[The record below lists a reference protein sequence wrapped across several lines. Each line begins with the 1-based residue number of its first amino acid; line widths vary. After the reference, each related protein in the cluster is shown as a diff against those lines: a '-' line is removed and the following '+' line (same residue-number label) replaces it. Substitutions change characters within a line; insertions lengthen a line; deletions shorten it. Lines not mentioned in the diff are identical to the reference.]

1 MLCDDE
7 ASSIDAA
14 GFRRVVRKQY
24 RQQIKKVVLLQS
36 LYRRRLARKQLVV
49 LKSEAKSATRYKE
62 ISYKLEN
69 KVVELTQNLQ
79 QRTGEKKALLERLN
93 AAEVQIT
100 LLTTKHADSEA
111 KAKGLASQLDK
122 PTVPRTDYERL
133 LEERRELEAQI
144 VAQKN
149 KIAEQDAEIQRH
161 LAELRS
167 QAESAQEKQ
176 VTAES
181 AVARGAE
188 DTNTIASLRAE
199 LAALKEQ
206 MNRHNALQA
215 LTRNQRSEA
224 PLSPTSQT
232 HNIGLRTVENG
243 ELQKT
248 PRKSA
253 RRHSVTGP
261 MQEGDEAERDS
272 MDERMLASRQQVEE
286 SMRPATVGYPTDMSF
301 EEGVDALMALLENEE
316 SLDQEVLQ
324 ILIRDLK
331 PIQPS
336 LHNPPAHNEIMF
348 PAHIICLISNEMW
361 KYGMIAESERFLA
374 NVMQS
379 IQQHI
384 MVSRMR

>member
-1 MLCDDE
+1 MPLYL
-7 ASSIDAA
+7 
-14 GFRRVVRKQY
+14 RVARKHYRKQ
-24 RQQIKKVVLLQS
+24 IKGVILLQS
-36 LYRRRLARKQLVV
+36 LYRRRLARRQLVS

-79 QRTGEKKALLERLN
+79 LRTSEKKALLERIN
-93 AAEVQIT
+93 AAEEQIR
-100 LLTTKHADSEA
+100 LLTVKHSDAES
-111 KAKGLASQLDK
+111 KAKDLASQLDK
-122 PTVPRTDYERL
+122 PTVPRTDYEQL
-133 LEERRELEAQI
+133 LEARRDLESQI
-144 VAQKN
+144 NAQKA
-149 KIAEQDAEIQRH
+149 KIAEQDAQIQQH
-161 LAELRS
+161 LAELRA
-167 QAESAQEKQ
+167 QAENAQEKQ
-176 VTAES
+176 AAAES
-181 AVARGAE
+181 VAARGAE
-188 DTNTIASLRAE
+188 DSSTIATLRAE

-206 MNRHNALQA
+206 INRQNALQA
-215 LTRNQRSEA
+215 LTRNQRSEP
-224 PLSPTSQT
+224 PLSPTGPAV
-232 HNIGLRTVENG
+232 NGVLRVLENG
-243 ELQKT
+243 EVQKT
-248 PRKSA
+248 PRRSA

-261 MQEGDEAERDS
+261 MQDDPEADRDS
-272 MDERMLASRQQVEE
+272 MDERMLAGRQEVDQSV
-286 SMRPATVGYPTDMSF
+286 RPATMAYPADMSF

-316 SLDQEVLQ
+316 QLDQEVLQ

-384 MVSRMR
+384 MVSSIAKAGGYLNAS

>member
-1 MLCDDE
+1 M
-7 ASSIDAA
+7 
-14 GFRRVVRKQY
+14 RKQY

-36 LYRRRLARKQLVV
+36 LYRRRLARKQLVA
-49 LKSEAKSATRYKE
+49 LKSEAKSASRYKE

-79 QRTGEKKALLERLN
+79 QRTGEKKALLERLG
-93 AAEVQIT
+93 AAEAQIAQ
-100 LLTTKHADSEA
+100 LTTKHADAEA
-111 KAKGLASQLDK
+111 KTRDLASQLDK
-122 PTVPRTDYERL
+122 PTVPRTDYEKL

-144 VAQKN
+144 AAQKN

-167 QAESAQEKQ
+167 QADSAQEKQ
-176 VTAES
+176 VAAES
-181 AVARGAE
+181 AVARNAE
-188 DTNTIASLRAE
+188 DMNTIASLRAE

-206 MNRHNALQA
+206 MNRQNALQA
-215 LTRNQRSEA
+215 LTRNQRLEA
-224 PLSPTSQT
+224 PASPTAQT

-261 MQEGDEAERDS
+261 MQAGGESERDS

-286 SMRPATVGYPTDMSF
+286 SMRPATIAYPTDMSF

-384 MVSRMR
+384 MVSRRR

>member
-1 MLCDDE
+1 MGTVPILDIMF
-7 ASSIDAA
+7 SLGTFI
-14 GFRRVVRKQY
+14 RVARKQC
-24 RQQIKKVVLLQS
+24 RQQIKKIVLLQS
-36 LYRRRLARKQLVV
+36 LYRRRLARKQLVA
-49 LKSEAKSATRYKE
+49 LKSEAKSASRYKE

-79 QRTGEKKALLERLN
+79 QRTGEKKALFERLT
-93 AAEVQIT
+93 AAEAQIA
-100 LLTTKHADSEA
+100 LLTTKHADAEA
-111 KAKGLASQLDK
+111 KTRDLASQLDK
-122 PTVPRTDYERL
+122 PTVPRTDYEKL

-167 QAESAQEKQ
+167 QADSAQEKQ
-176 VTAES
+176 IAAES
-181 AVARGAE
+181 AVARNAE
-188 DTNTIASLRAE
+188 DMNTIASLRAE

-206 MNRHNALQA
+206 MNRQNALQA

-224 PLSPTSQT
+224 PASPTTQT

-261 MQEGDEAERDS
+261 MQEGGESERDS

-286 SMRPATVGYPTDMSF
+286 SMRPATIGYPTDMSF

-384 MVSRMR
+384 MVG